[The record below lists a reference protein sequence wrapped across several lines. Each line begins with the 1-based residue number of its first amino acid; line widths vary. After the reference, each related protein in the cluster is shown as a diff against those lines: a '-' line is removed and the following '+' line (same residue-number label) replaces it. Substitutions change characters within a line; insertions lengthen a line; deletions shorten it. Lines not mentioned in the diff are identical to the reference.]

1 MGERH
6 MLDNV
11 VDREE
16 AEGIV
21 KSAIDDFIDIETLQQ
36 IIDLIYGNEFIVV
49 EEMTNDE
56 ELDSD

>member
-1 MGERH
+1 MGVI
-6 MLDNV
+6 LDNV

-36 IIDLIYGNEFIVV
+36 IIDLIYGREFIVV
-49 EEMTNDE
+49 EEMTDDE
-56 ELDSD
+56 MD